1 MDTMHTIRK
10 PFRLIALLALLA
22 ALTVIPMTAGA
33 QAPTP
38 DEDTVV
44 VGILAEPVSLD
55 PARVANFNIMAHLF
69 GQLYELAQ
77 ATGEISPYLAN
88 SYSISEDGT
97 EWTFTLNEGLTCHD
111 GEPLTAEDVAYSW
124 DRMADPENGFTG
136 NSAGFVVP
144 SLQFQGTRV
153 EDDLNVTL
161 IFGGTQNESLRLGL
175 ISEVFIHC
183 KDSYEAMTLD
193 EAARNPVGSGP
204 YMFGEWV
211 TGDYITTYRN
221 ENFTLRETYIPE
233 IVWRIFPEQA
243 TAIAE
248 VITGNVDVIKG
259 IGAAQVEPVNSS
271 GVASIVSYTSTI
283 RAYVG
288 FQMGEGKPWSD
299 TVGGQAIKETPVRVA
314 LQYAI
319 DVNAICNQ
327 LLAAECERATGPVN
341 PPNDNPDLEPYPYD
355 PAMAEQLLD
364 EAGYPRGENGVRF
377 ELTLMARNIPG
388 AVGSEVAQAIA
399 QFLSDVGVQ
408 TEVEFLEQATFV
420 EELIAH
426 NLGPLYIVTTGGA
439 AWSAQ
444 YDLADFPAPDGETN
458 YTDWANEEFFAL
470 EASLPSLVNDPEA
483 ERAAELEMLRIFY
496 EDPPWLLM
504 YFSPTLEAV
513 SNRLDYTPR
522 IDTFFTIY
530 NVKLKES

>member
-1 MDTMHTIRK
+1 MHTIRK
-10 PFRLIALLALLA
+10 QSRLIALLALLA
-22 ALTVIPMTAGA
+22 ALTIIPMTASA
-33 QAPTP
+33 QAPSP

-55 PARVANFNIMAHLF
+55 PARVANFNLNAHLF

-77 ATGEISPYLAN
+77 ATGEIHPYFAH
-88 SYSISEDGT
+88 SYTISEDGT

-124 DRMADPENGFTG
+124 DRMADPANGFTG

-144 SLQFQGTRV
+144 SLGFQGTRV

-161 IFGGTQNESLRLGL
+161 IFAGPQNESLRLGL

-221 ENFTLRETYIPE
+221 PNFPLRETYVEE
-233 IVWRIFPEQA
+233 IVWRIFPEQS

-259 IGAAQVEPVNSS
+259 IGAAQVDPVNSS
-271 GVASIVSYTSTI
+271 GVASVISYTSTI

-288 FQMGEGKPWSD
+288 FQMGDNKPWSD
-299 TVGGQAIKETPVRVA
+299 TLGGQAIKDTAVRVA

-319 DVNAICNQ
+319 DVSAICTQ
-327 LLAAECERATGPVN
+327 LLAAECPRATGPVN
-341 PPNDNPDLEPYPYD
+341 PPNHNPNLEPYPYD

-408 TEVEFLEQATFV
+408 TEVEFVEQATFV

-426 NLGPLYIVTTGGA
+426 NLGPLYIVTTGGS

-458 YTDWANEEFFAL
+458 YTDWANEEFFDL
-470 EASLPSLVNDPEA
+470 KASLPSLVNDPEA
-483 ERAAELEMLRIFY
+483 ERAAEQRMLEIFY
-496 EDPPWLLM
+496 NDPPWLLL
-504 YFSPTLEAV
+504 YPGPSLEGV
-513 SNRLDYTPR
+513 SNRLNYTPR
-522 IDTFFTIY
+522 NDIFTTIY
-530 NVKLKES
+530 DVTLAE

>member
-1 MDTMHTIRK
+1 MHTTRNS
-10 PFRLIALLALLA
+10 FRLIALVVLLA
-22 ALTVIPMTAGA
+22 ALTVVPMAAGA
-33 QAPTP
+33 QAPVA
-38 DEDTVV
+38 DDDTLV
-44 VGILAEPVSLD
+44 VGIFAEPVSLD
-55 PARVANFNIMAHLF
+55 PARVANFNITAHMF
-69 GQLYELAQ
+69 GQLYELGQ
-77 ATGEISPYLAN
+77 ATGSIDPYFAT

-111 GEPLTAEDVAYSW
+111 GEALTAEDVAYSW
-124 DRMADPENGFTG
+124 QRMADPANGFTG

-144 SLQFQGTRV
+144 SLGYLDARV

-161 IFGGTQNESLRLGL
+161 IFSGSQNTSLRLGL
-175 ISEVFIHC
+175 ISEIFIHC

-204 YMFGEWV
+204 YRFGEWV
-211 TGDYITTYRN
+211 TGDRITTFRYAD
-221 ENFTLRETYIPE
+221 FPLRETFFE
-233 IVWRIFPEQA
+233 EVVWRIFPERSTA
-243 TAIAE
+243 TAE
-248 VITGNVDVIKG
+248 MITGNVDILKG
-259 IGAAQVEPVNSS
+259 ISADQVEPINASGLASVVN
-271 GVASIVSYTSTI
+271 YTSTI

-288 FQMGEGKPWSD
+288 FQMGADAPYRE
-299 TVGGQAIKETPVRVA
+299 TLGGQAIMETPVRVA
-314 LQYAI
+314 LQYAL
-319 DVNAICNQ
+319 DVSAICTQ
-327 LLAAECERATGPVN
+327 LLAAECARATGPVN

-388 AVGSEVAQAIA
+388 AVGAEVAQAVA

-408 TEVEFLEQATFV
+408 TTVEFLEQATFV
-420 EELIAH
+420 EQLIAH
-426 NLGPLYIVTTGGA
+426 NLGPLFIVTTGGS

-444 YDLADFPAPDGETN
+444 YDLADFPAIDGETN

-470 EASLPSLVNDPEA
+470 EESLPTLLDDPEA
-483 ERAAELEMLRIFY
+483 ERAAELRMLEVFY

-522 IDTFFTIY
+522 VDNFLTVY
-530 NVKLKES
+530 NARLK

>member
-1 MDTMHTIRK
+1 MHIIHK
-10 PFRLIALLALLA
+10 SFRLIVLLLLLS
-22 ALTVIPMTAGA
+22 ALTLVPMSAGA

-44 VGILAEPVSLD
+44 VGIFAEPVSLD

-69 GQLYELAQ
+69 GQLYELGQ
-77 ATGEISPYLAN
+77 ATGSIDPYLAN

-124 DRMADPENGFTG
+124 ERMANPDNGFTG

-144 SLQFQGTRV
+144 SLGFQGTRV
-153 EDDLNVTL
+153 EDDLNVTFL
-161 IFGGTQNESLRLGL
+161 FSGPQNESLRLGL

-204 YMFGEWV
+204 YRFGEWV
-211 TGDYITTYRN
+211 TGDYITTFRVP
-221 ENFTLRETYIPE
+221 EFTLRDTYVDE
-233 IVWRIFPEQA
+233 VVWRIFPERSTA
-243 TAIAE
+243 TAE

-259 IGAAQVEPVNSS
+259 IGADQVEPINAS
-271 GVASIVSYTSTI
+271 GLATVVSYTSTI

-288 FQMGEGKPWSD
+288 FQMNPNTD
-299 TVGGQAIKETPVRVA
+299 YAQTPGGQAIRETPVRVA

-319 DVNAICNQ
+319 DVSAICTQ
-327 LLAAECERATGPVN
+327 LLAADCERATGPVN
-341 PPNDNPDLEPYPYD
+341 APNDHPDLEPYPYD

-364 EAGYPRGENGVRF
+364 EAGYPRGEDGVRF
-377 ELTLMARNIPG
+377 DLTLKARNIPG
-388 AVGSEVAQAIA
+388 AVGAEVAQAVA
-399 QFLSDVGVQ
+399 QFLSDIGVQ
-408 TEVEFLEQATFV
+408 TTVEFVEQAQFV
-420 EELIAH
+420 EQLIAH
-426 NLGPLYIVTTGGA
+426 ELGPLFIVTTGGS

-458 YTDWANEEFFAL
+458 YTDWTNEEFFEI
-470 EASLPSLVNDPEA
+470 EASLPTLISDPEA
-483 ERAAELEMLRIFY
+483 ERAAELRMLEIFY

-513 SNRLDYTPR
+513 SNRLEYTPR
-522 IDTFFTIY
+522 VDNFFTVY
-530 NVKLKES
+530 NVQLK